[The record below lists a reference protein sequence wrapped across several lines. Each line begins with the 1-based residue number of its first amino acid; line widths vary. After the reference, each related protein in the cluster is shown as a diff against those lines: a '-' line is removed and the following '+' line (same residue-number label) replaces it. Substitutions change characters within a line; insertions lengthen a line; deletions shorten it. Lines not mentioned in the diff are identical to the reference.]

1 MKPVGHLGLTA
12 VTFLIL
18 PLLEQV
24 IVVFLELC
32 VTLELAAACVTTG
45 EGVGVGVV
53 VALAVGDG
61 VGVGVATGTG
71 SCFNLIRTVGS
82 E

>member
-45 EGVGVGVV
+45 EGVGVGV
-53 VALAVGDG
+53 
-61 VGVGVATGTG
+61 GVAA
-71 SCFNLIRTVGS
+71 SVMADLRVGCRA
-82 E
+82 EVHAGLAACGFTQK